1 MKMVDAS
8 IQSWPLHGRR
18 ATQALEQSA
27 SEGLQP
33 HALMQRAGLAV
44 AKLALALA
52 PHARTIWIACGP
64 GNNGGDGALA
74 AVHLTAWGKRVVLTG
89 IGDPARAPPDALA
102 AWQQAARAGQLPQ
115 RLSEDAPQLEDG
127 DICIDAL
134 LGVGASRAPEGEMA
148 RCIALLNVSAA
159 AVLAIDL
166 PSGLDA
172 DTGSHAGSDAARAR
186 GGDNWVRAHWTL
198 SLLTLKPGLFTS
210 LGRDAAGEVWFD
222 DLGVQAGSANADAQ
236 LNARSGP
243 RPRPHASHKGS
254 YGDLAVVGGAPG
266 MLGAAVLAATAALH
280 GGSGRVFLCALQP
293 MDAGALI
300 AHPELMPRALEAM
313 DPAHTSVVCG
323 CGGGDA
329 VHAVLPRLLSRS
341 RALVLDADAL
351 NAIARDSA
359 LQSLLLRRAASTGQV
374 CTTVLTPHP
383 LEAARLLGSST
394 TQVQANRL
402 QAARDLA
409 QRFRCVVVL
418 KGSGTVIAASGQLP
432 AINATG
438 NARLAS
444 AGTGDVLAGMI
455 GARLAQ
461 GQDAFSAACAAVYE
475 HGFLADRWPLGSALT
490 AGALAKAVGGNP
502 PTL

>member
-1 MKMVDAS
+1 MRKIDAS
-8 IQSWPLHGRR
+8 SQSWPLHGRH
-18 ATQALEQSA
+18 ATQALERSA
-27 SEGLQP
+27 SEGLPP

-64 GNNGGDGALA
+64 GNNGGDGAEA
-74 AVHLTAWGKRVVLTG
+74 AVHLAAWGKRVVLTN

-102 AWQQAARAGQLPQ
+102 AWQQAASAGLIPL
-115 RLSEDAPQLEDG
+115 RLSDDLPQLEDC

-148 RCIALLNVSAA
+148 QCIALLNASAA
-159 AVLAIDL
+159 PVLAIDL

-172 DTGSHAGSDAARAR
+172 DTGTHAGSDEAGTA
-186 GGDNWVRAHWTL
+186 GGDNWVKADWTL
-198 SLLTLKPGLFTS
+198 SLLSLKPGLFTG
-210 LGRDAAGEVWFD
+210 LGRDASGEVWFD
-222 DLGVQAGSANADAQ
+222 DLGVDAGSASADAH
-236 LNARSGP
+236 LNGRAGP
-243 RPRPHASHKGS
+243 RIRPHASHKGS

-293 MDAGALI
+293 LDAGALTL
-300 AHPELMPRALEAM
+300 HPELMPRGLEAV
-313 DPAHTSVVCG
+313 DPAHTTMVCG
-323 CGGGDA
+323 CGGGDMVREA
-329 VHAVLPRLLSRS
+329 LPRLLSRS

-351 NAIARDSA
+351 NAIAKDGS
-359 LQSLLLRRAASTGQV
+359 LQTLLERRAAAMGQA
-374 CTTVLTPHP
+374 CATVLTPHP
-383 LEAARLLGSST
+383 LEAARLLGSSAA
-394 TQVQANRL
+394 QVQANRL
-402 QAARDLA
+402 QAARELA
-409 QRFRCVVVL
+409 QRFQCVVVL
-418 KGSGTVIAASGQLP
+418 KGSGTVIAAPGQLP

-461 GQDAFSAACAAVYE
+461 GQDAFHSACAAVHE
-475 HGFLADRWPLGSALT
+475 HGFLADRWPRSSALT
-490 AGALAKAVGGNP
+490 AGALAQAVGGRQP
-502 PTL
+502 AP